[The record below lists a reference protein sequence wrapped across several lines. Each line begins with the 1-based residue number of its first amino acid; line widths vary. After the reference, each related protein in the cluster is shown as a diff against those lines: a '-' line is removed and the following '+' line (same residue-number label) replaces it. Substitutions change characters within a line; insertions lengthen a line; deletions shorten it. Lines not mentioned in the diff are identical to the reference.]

1 MIYINKM
8 SQYFNLKTT
17 HFADDM
23 FFYSKNYLNEKAVEK
38 FDCKITIKTTKTTD
52 IIFIH
57 QSSKLTSKIN
67 IQNNTI
73 NLTNSFKYIDIHV
86 DNKLKLA
93 NQTKRASCQTLA
105 TKHKNYHFLINNSTL
120 SQRTKYCI
128 YNIYIKLILLYA
140 TSFWTARISLSNMNK
155 FTRRGGMIIKEIQGR
170 ERKKR
175 NGGIS

>member
-23 FFYSKNYLNEKAVEK
+23 FFYSKNNLNDKAVEK

-52 IIFIH
+52 IIFTH

-93 NQTKRASCQTLA
+93 KQTKRASSQTLA
-105 TKHKNYHFLINNSTL
+105 TKHKNYHLLTNNSTL
-120 SQRTKYCI
+120 SQRMKHCI

-140 TSFWTARISLSNMNK
+140 ASFWIARIFLFNMNK
-155 FTRRGGMIIKEIQGR
+155 FTGREGMMIKEMQGR
-170 ERKKR
+170 KRKKR
-175 NGGIS
+175 NGGMN